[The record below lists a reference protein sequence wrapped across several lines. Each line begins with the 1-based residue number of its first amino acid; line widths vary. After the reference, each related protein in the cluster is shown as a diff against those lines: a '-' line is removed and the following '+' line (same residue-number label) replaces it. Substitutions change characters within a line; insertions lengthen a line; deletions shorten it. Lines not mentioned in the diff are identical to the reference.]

1 MSPQEAYKII
11 QKKYPVGKVLSC
23 LDFGT
28 FYGFDIAPAGE
39 GKGYRSGP
47 FVDAVDKKT
56 GKVSIYNITSNPDLY
71 LSAVPVNVKGV
82 MDKTLS
88 EVRRE

>member
-23 LDFGT
+23 LDFGA
-28 FYGFDIAPAGE
+28 FYGFDVAPIGE
-39 GKGYRSGP
+39 SNGYRSGP
-47 FVDAVDKKT
+47 FLDAVDKKT
-56 GKVSIYNITSNPDLY
+56 GKVSMYDITTDPDLY
-71 LSAVPVNVKGV
+71 LSASPVTVKDI
-82 MDKTLS
+82 MSTRLS